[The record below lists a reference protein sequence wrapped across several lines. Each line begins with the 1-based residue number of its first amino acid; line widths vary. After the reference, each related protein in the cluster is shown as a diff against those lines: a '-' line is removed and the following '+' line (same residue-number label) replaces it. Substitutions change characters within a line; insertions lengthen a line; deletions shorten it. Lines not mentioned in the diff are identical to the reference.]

1 MKGSFCA
8 LLDASVLYPVSLR
21 NRSRRAAHGGRP
33 GREAARLINPPVSM
47 NELFAIFEQ
56 LGLAETVAELRQL
69 MQG

>member
-1 MKGSFCA
+1 
-8 LLDASVLYPVSLR
+8 
-21 NRSRRAAHGGRP
+21 
-33 GREAARLINPPVSM
+33 M